1 MSVEKTFNQ
10 IGFIEQTI
18 KLGYRQT
25 RRQFDRSKIGIFWIP
40 LHYLLHVLL
49 IGLVF
54 RYVWQD
60 EGFLLFFS
68 YSYLSWRLLTD
79 PIVEGAHFWR
89 SSHSY
94 VWYIGVRPVVLVG
107 AWFMANL
114 IKTFLWLVPTLIFTT
129 VFLGSFPANF
139 FGFIFTLLMVR
150 VTGSFV
156 GYIFSFISARFW
168 EVSETINSIILLAY
182 LLSPVFWRPDRL
194 GENNL
199 WLAEINPIYYF
210 MELPR
215 NFALGEPAKL
225 KVIAI
230 AMGLTMVTVII
241 AYFFHKK
248 FSKKVVMWVS

>member
-1 MSVEKTFNQ
+1 MSSTTSFSRL
-10 IGFIEQTI
+10 GYI
-18 KLGYRQT
+18 KQCAILGYRQT

-40 LHYLLHVLL
+40 LHYLIHVVL

-60 EGFLLFFS
+60 EEFLLFFS

-94 VWYIGVRPVVLVG
+94 IWYIGIKPVVLVG
-107 AWFMANL
+107 AWFMANI
-114 IKTFLWLVPTLIFTT
+114 IKAMLWLFPTLLFTIIFLDSSPHNFIA
-129 VFLGSFPANF
+129 FLCALLIVRVAGSFA
-139 FGFIFTLLMVR
+139 
-150 VTGSFV
+150 
-156 GYIFSFISARFW
+156 GYVFSFISARLW

-182 LLSPVFWRPDRL
+182 LLSPVFWRPERL
-194 GENNL
+194 GEDNK
-199 WLAEINPIYYF
+199 WLVEINPVYYF

-215 NFALGEPAKL
+215 NFALGINNDF

-230 AMGLTMVTVII
+230 ACGLTAISGLI
-241 AYFFHKK
+241 AYACHKK
-248 FSKKVVMWVS
+248 FSKNVIMWVS